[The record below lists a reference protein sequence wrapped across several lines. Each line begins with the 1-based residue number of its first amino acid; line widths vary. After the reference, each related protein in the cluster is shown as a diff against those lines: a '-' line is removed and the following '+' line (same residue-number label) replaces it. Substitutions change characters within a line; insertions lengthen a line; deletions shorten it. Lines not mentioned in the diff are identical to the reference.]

1 MEARYCPSVGFTLLL
16 WVAGRTDVRPVHR
29 VSESRSVAAEAVCL
43 KHARKMLD
51 KLSMRPQTSGR
62 PSPWEAQGG
71 SKKEGKILETLD
83 KIGTGRSDCDDSGVE
98 AILDEVID
106 LEEYARLGKQ
116 PPLAKGYRF
125 RVNADPFVV
134 HDPTPTGLEVLTLAG
149 LLPAKEY
156 TLRVKFAGERPRK
169 VGLDDKIDLRRP
181 GVEKF
186 KALPRD
192 QTEG

>member
-1 MEARYCPSVGFTLLL
+1 MVARG
-16 WVAGRTDVRPVHR
+16 
-29 VSESRSVAAEAVCL
+29 ESIDE
-43 KHARKMLD
+43 D
-51 KLSMRPQTSGR
+51 KT
-62 PSPWEAQGG
+62 
-71 SKKEGKILETLD
+71 LETLE
-83 KIGTGRSDCDDSGVE
+83 KIEPEQSECDDSGVE
-98 AILDEVID
+98 SILDDIID
-106 LEEYARLGKQ
+106 LEEYAKLGKR

-125 RVNADPFVV
+125 KVIGDSYVV

-156 TLRVKFAGERPRK
+156 TLRVKYAGERPRK
-169 VGLDDKIDLRRP
+169 VGLDEKVDLRRP